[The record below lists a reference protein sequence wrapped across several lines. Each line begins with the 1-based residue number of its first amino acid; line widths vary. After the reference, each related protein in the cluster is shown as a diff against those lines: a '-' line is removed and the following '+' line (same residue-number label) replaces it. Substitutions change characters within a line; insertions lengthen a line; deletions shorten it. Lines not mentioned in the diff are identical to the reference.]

1 MKLVTFKTPD
11 RLTHAGVVHGERVLM
26 LDYPSVLELLR
37 DPGGLEKARRAIEG
51 YGKEYVIDRNA
62 ALSSTAEPPYGMV
75 LPVRANTAKEFTLHE
90 VVLCAP
96 IPDPPSVRDF
106 YAFEQHVRAAR
117 AKRNAE
123 MIPEWYQIP
132 TFYFTNNSE
141 IYGHE
146 EDVPYPVGSKE
157 LDIEL
162 EIACVIGREGKNIPV
177 EEAANYIAGYTIMND
192 WSARD
197 FQRLDMKLNL
207 GPGKGKDFA
216 TSLGPWLVTP
226 DELASRRIGGGGGTL
241 VPPQDASNELVSRR
255 YESGAD
261 ERYDMTMIARVDGK
275 EISRG
280 NFKDIYYSFPQMIA
294 YASRNA
300 RLRVGDV
307 LGSGTVG
314 TGCLLE
320 IGTEVHNWFQ
330 RDEVIELEI
339 EGIGVL
345 RNRIV

>member
-1 MKLVTFKTPD
+1 MKLITFRTPD
-11 RLTHAGVVHGERVLM
+11 RATHAGVVFGERVFT
-26 LDYPSVLELLR
+26 LDYPTVLELLR
-37 DPGGLEKARRAIEG
+37 DPEGLEKAHSVLRES
-51 YGKEYVIDRNA
+51 GKEYVQNEPDSPSPLA
-62 ALSSTAEPPYGMV
+62 ASAFSKLLRGRDERSAEEY
-75 LPVRANTAKEFTLHE
+75 TLHE
-90 VVLCAP
+90 LVLLPP

-106 YAFEQHVRAAR
+106 YAFEQHVKAAR
-117 AKRNAE
+117 ARRGLG
-123 MIPEWYQIP
+123 MIPEWYEIP

-141 IYGHE
+141 IYGHDE
-146 EDVPYPVGSKE
+146 PVPYPVGSNE

-162 EIACVIGREGKNIPV
+162 EIACVIGREGKDIPV
-177 EEAANYIAGYTIMND
+177 EEAADYIAGYTIMND

-197 FQRLDMKLNL
+197 FQRKDMKLNL

-226 DELASRRIGGGGGTL
+226 DELASRRSGSSAGEL
-241 VPPQDASNELVSRR
+241 VSPQDAGELVSRR
-255 YESGAD
+255 QESGAD
-261 ERYDMTMIARVDGK
+261 ERYDMTMIARVNGK

-280 NFKDIYYSFPQMIA
+280 NFNQIYYSFPQMIA

-300 RLRVGDV
+300 RLRAGDV

-314 TGCLLE
+314 TGCILE
-320 IGTEVHNWFQ
+320 IGTEAHPWLQ
-330 RDEVIELEI
+330 RGDVVELEI

>member
-1 MKLVTFKTPD
+1 MKLVTFKTVD
-11 RLTHAGVVHGERVLM
+11 RATHAGVVHDGRVIALA
-26 LDYPSVLELLR
+26 YPALLELLR
-37 DPGGLEKARRAIEG
+37 DQDGIAKAQ
-51 YGKEYVIDRNA
+51 A
-62 ALSSTAEPPYGMV
+62 ALGSAEAAFA
-75 LPVRANTAKEFTLHE
+75 LNE
-90 VVLCAP
+90 VALYSP

-106 YAFEQHVRAAR
+106 YAFEQHVKSAR
-117 AKRNAE
+117 AKRGLG
-123 MIPEWYQIP
+123 MIPEWYEVPI
-132 TFYFTNNSE
+132 FYLTNNSE
-141 IYGHE
+141 IYGHDE
-146 EDVPYPVGSKE
+146 EVPYPVGSEE

-162 EIACVIGREGKNIPV
+162 EIACVIGREGKNIPA
-177 EEAANYIAGYTIMND
+177 EEADSYIAGYSIMND

-197 FQRLDMKLNL
+197 FQRRDMKLNL

-226 DELASRRIGGGGGTL
+226 DELAPYRIGTGTDPAL
-241 VPPQDASNELVSRR
+241 
-255 YESGAD
+255 
-261 ERYDMTMIARVDGK
+261 ERYDMTMLARVNGK

-280 NFKDIYYSFPQMIA
+280 NFSDIYYSFPQMIA
-294 YASRNA
+294 WASQNA

-320 IGTEVHNWFQ
+320 FGIEVHPWFQ
-330 RDEVIELEI
+330 RGDEIELEI

>member
-1 MKLVTFKTPD
+1 MKLVTFRLPD
-11 RLTHAGVVHGERVLM
+11 RTTRAGVVHDKRVIA
-26 LDYPSVLELLR
+26 LDYPTVLELLR
-37 DPGGLEKARRAIEG
+37 DSDGLEMARHALERVRNENAHEEITRAVLQSQQPLLGIMPQVRHHTMSD
-51 YGKEYVIDRNA
+51 EY
-62 ALSSTAEPPYGMV
+62 M
-75 LPVRANTAKEFTLHE
+75 LHE
-90 VVLCAP
+90 LVLLAP
-96 IPDPPSVRDF
+96 IPEPPSVRDF
-106 YAFEQHVRAAR
+106 YAFEQHVKAAR
-117 AKRNAE
+117 ARRNAE
-123 MIPEWYQIP
+123 MIPEWYEIP

-141 IYGHE
+141 IYGHDE
-146 EDVPYPVGSKE
+146 PVPYPVGSNE

-162 EIACVIGREGKNIPV
+162 EIACVIGREGKDIPV
-177 EEAANYIAGYTIMND
+177 EEAADYIAGYTIMND

-197 FQRLDMKLNL
+197 FQRKDMKLNL

-226 DELASRRIGGGGGTL
+226 DELISRRTGGSGGTL
-241 VPPQDASNELVSRR
+241 VSPGQPQELPLQAGSAAS
-255 YESGAD
+255 
-261 ERYDMTMIARVDGK
+261 ERYDMTMLARVNGK

-280 NFKDIYYSFPQMIA
+280 NFNQIYYSFPQMIA

-320 IGTEVHNWFQ
+320 LGTGVHPWFQ
-330 RDEVIELEI
+330 RGDVIELEI